1 MVRPMCR
8 RKGCRETV
16 DPTALVTIGVL
27 VLGCSIAMAGPVE
40 DFSDGARAYRAGDV
54 VTAMPLLQRAAD
66 AGEAAAQVM
75 LGDLME
81 RGGYLP
87 EAVVLYRKAAEA
99 GNAEAQFTYAG
110 LMNSGRGVPRDADGA
125 RALLRRSAEQ
135 GHADAVNAL
144 ADILIRGG
152 MGAEA
157 ATRPTDDDLALI
169 HRSADN
175 GYLPAIDFLARGY
188 RDGLFGSVDR
198 KEAERFQARSDQLRY
213 AGRKPPKNR
222 RP

>member
-8 RKGCRETV
+8 VGMCCVTV
-16 DPTALVTIGVL
+16 DGMALLAVGALVIG
-27 VLGCSIAMAGPVE
+27 CPIAVAGPAE
-40 DFSDGARAYRAGDV
+40 DFRDGARAYRAGDV
-54 VTAMPLLQRAAD
+54 VTAMPLLRRAAD
-66 AGEAAAQVM
+66 AGQADAQVM
-75 LGDLME
+75 LADLME

-87 EAVVLYRKAAEA
+87 EAVQLYRKAADS

-110 LMNSGRGVPRDADGA
+110 LMNAGRGVARDSEGA
-125 RALLRRSAEQ
+125 RSLLRRSAEQ
-135 GHADAVNAL
+135 GYPDAINAL
-144 ADILIRGG
+144 ADVLIRGG

-157 ATRPTDDDLALI
+157 AARPAGEDLALI

-188 RDGLFGSVDR
+188 RDGLFGSADP
-198 KEAERFQARSDQLRY
+198 KEAERFQVKADQLRY